1 MKNEEWKKLP
11 YPQYG
16 SFLSKEV
23 NVCEKYFVILQIDN
37 MRRREDEQCEQ
48 II

>member
-1 MKNEEWKKLP
+1 MKNGKNFHTRSMEV
-11 YPQYG
+11 
-16 SFLSKEV
+16 FLSKEV